1 MELENFDGFGIAHHK
16 PCDIL
21 KEKRLVLELTQKQ
34 IAERAG
40 ILLQQ
45 YQKFEKGER
54 NIMTCS
60 FQLACKI
67 IEALEMNISDFY
79 HGEYYFGEEIYMSP
93 EGLRYKKTGRLTT
106 EDITE

>member
-1 MELENFDGFGIAHHK
+1 MELENLDGFGIGHQK
-16 PCDIL
+16 PYQIL
-21 KEKRLVLELTQKQ
+21 REKRLVLELTQKQ
-34 IAERAG
+34 VAERAG

-45 YQKFEKGER
+45 YQKFEKGQR

-67 IEALEMNISDFY
+67 IEALEMNVSDFY

-106 EDITE
+106 EDITD